1 MKENTLVELFNTS
14 DFSVSL
20 FVKDGKMTMVVDK
33 ELDTEFLSGLFAYVS
48 AMLSVNDVDS
58 NGESVVH

>member
-1 MKENTLVELFNTS
+1 MKENPLVELFNTS

-33 ELDTEFLSGLFAYVS
+33 DLDTVFLAGLFAYVS
-48 AMLSVNDVDS
+48 AMLSANDVDS
-58 NGESVVH
+58 NGESVIH

>member
-1 MKENTLVELFNTS
+1 MKENPLVELFNTS

>member
-14 DFSVSL
+14 DFSVFL

-33 ELDTEFLSGLFAYVS
+33 DLDTEFLSGLFAYVS
-48 AMLSVNDVDS
+48 TMLSINYVDR

>member
-1 MKENTLVELFNTS
+1 MKETPLVELFNTS